1 MPLFLSIKEDRTIS
15 DPYNTSEGKDP
26 QTQAILGVY
35 EEQQEGSKSTKEE
48 EEEKKINASLSMVKK
63 GYQILKVNSYLV
75 DNLDGKLRFKT
86 MKPPKPIPGLTFP
99 SRFQPYQPVYT
110 IDDLYEIR
118 DIFRAYADKDTY
130 KFWSPVWSAH
140 RGTEP
145 LFQMAEYLDS
155 LKVVDETEVLEY
167 GLTID
172 PMGRESGIRC
182 NAPVAYVP
190 DHEWFPDG
198 LREEVKFE
206 DIFTIFPE
214 AELEILKLMIGRIA
228 VGRSGHKPPNSDKI
242 IEHTCRMLGVI
253 VGKDAGLGKSTLF
266 DKFLKRAFL
275 LLGYKVSTFSE
286 LGERFGG
293 LEIAMTDF
301 CLKDDCVDDSLK
313 KLLKSED
320 AKILTTNGSY
330 PVEVKFGPKLQVRPK
345 CVIMVNTNNWDPML
359 SYVLDSGTIDRVKLL
374 GTYLLS
380 ELNMKLEEV
389 GGASK
394 GTPSLQPM
402 YHIPFLAEKY
412 GVSPECLMAWAIRL
426 AADRFHE
433 VINIHEDEKGKPIN
447 MLEWEVKYWSSR
459 LRYQFQVHIE
469 QAILT
474 AMFVCRAIRYSDRG
488 SFFVPELT
496 PTLFIDYLEDLYF
509 VCIDPAGNSLFPIFK
524 EDWDKSGRS
533 SKHFYT
539 GIRQLRYES
548 ISLVLQQYT
557 NSPGKIKDMFGMI
570 QLRSGVSLGSGQ
582 AYIVD
587 NWQNT
592 RIQQDI
598 IFKQA
603 KYFIDKI
610 PEEDKNRILNKTAIV
625 DDYWLKLPEYSP
637 DRAEELR
644 QYEST
649 IKERDR
655 KNSV

>member
-1 MPLFLSIKEDRTIS
+1 MT

-26 QTQAILGVY
+26 QTQAILSAY
-35 EEQQEGSKSTKEE
+35 EDQNDNGTEE
-48 EEEKKINASLSMVKK
+48 ERKIGTSLSMVKE
-63 GYQILKVNSYLV
+63 GYEILKRNLYIVE
-75 DNLDGKLRFKT
+75 NLDGKLRFRT
-86 MKPPKPIPGLTFP
+86 MKEPKTIPGIEYP
-99 SRFQPYQPVYT
+99 KRFRPYQPVHT
-110 IDDLYEIR
+110 IEDLYEIR
-118 DIFRAYADKDTY
+118 DIFRRCADKEVY
-130 KFWSPVWSAH
+130 KFWSPIWSAH
-140 RGTEP
+140 KGTEP
-145 LFQMAEYLDS
+145 LFQMSEYLDS
-155 LKVVDETEVLEY
+155 LKIEDETQVLEY
-167 GLTID
+167 GQTID
-172 PMGRESGIRC
+172 PMGRESGIC
-182 NAPVAYVP
+182 SYTPTTYVP
-190 DHEWFPDG
+190 DHEWFPDR
-198 LREEVKFE
+198 LREELTFG

-242 IEHTCRMLGVI
+242 IEHTCRMLAVI
-253 VGKDAGLGKSTLF
+253 VGKDPGLGKSTLF
-266 DKFLKRAFL
+266 DKYLKRTFL

-293 LEIAMTDF
+293 LEIAMTDL

-345 CVIMVNTNNWDPML
+345 CVIIVNSNNWDPML

-374 GTYLLS
+374 GTYLFS
-380 ELNMKLEEV
+380 ELNMKLEKVE
-389 GGASK
+389 GASK

-412 GVSPECLMAWAIRL
+412 GVSTECIMAWGIRL
-426 AADRFHE
+426 AADRFYE
-433 VINIHEDEKGKPIN
+433 VINIRENEEGRPIN
-447 MLEWEVKYWSSR
+447 MLEWQVKYWSSR

-474 AMFVCRAIRYSDRG
+474 AMFVCRAIRNSDRG

-496 PTLFIDYLEDLYF
+496 PRLFIEYLEDLYF
-509 VCIDPAGNSLFPIFK
+509 ICIDPSGNSLFPIFK
-524 EDWDKSGRS
+524 DDWDRSGRS

-548 ISLVLQQYT
+548 ISLVLQQYAT
-557 NSPGKIKDMFGMI
+557 RPGKIKDMFGML

-603 KYFIDKI
+603 EYFIEKI
-610 PEEDKNRILNKTAIV
+610 PTEDKNRILDRQAVV
-625 DDYWLKLPEYSP
+625 DDYWLKLPDYSP
-637 DRAEELR
+637 DRAEVLR

-649 IKERDR
+649 IKERNR
-655 KNSV
+655 KNPSQYFT

>member
-1 MPLFLSIKEDRTIS
+1 M
-15 DPYNTSEGKDP
+15 
-26 QTQAILGVY
+26 AIIGVY
-35 EEQQEGSKSTKEE
+35 EEQKKEKEKEKEE
-48 EEEKKINASLSMVKK
+48 DKKINASLTMFKK
-63 GYQILKVNSYLV
+63 GYELLKKSSYIIE
-75 DNLDGKLRFKT
+75 NEDGKLKFKT
-86 MKPPKPIPGLTFP
+86 MKEPKHIEGLTFP
-99 SRFQPYQPVYT
+99 SRFKPYQRVQS
-110 IDDLYEIR
+110 IEDLFEIR
-118 DIFRAYADKDTY
+118 DVFRNGADKDTY
-130 KFWSPVWSAH
+130 KFWSPIWSAH
-140 RGTEP
+140 KGTEP
-145 LFQMAEYLDS
+145 LFHIADYLDS
-155 LKVVDETEVLEY
+155 LKIMDETEVLDY
-167 GLTID
+167 GLTTD
-172 PMGRESGIRC
+172 PMGRKSGSVC
-182 NAPVAYVP
+182 SNPVTYVP
-190 DHEWFPDG
+190 DHEWFPEA
-198 LREEVKFE
+198 LRDEVKFE

-242 IEHTCRMLGVI
+242 VEHTCRMLGVI

-266 DKFLKRAFL
+266 DKYLKRAFL
-275 LLGYKVSTFSE
+275 LLGYKVTTFTE
-286 LGERFGG
+286 LGEKFGG
-293 LEIAMTDF
+293 LEIAQSDF

-330 PVEVKFGPKLQVRPK
+330 QVEVKFGPKLQVRPK
-345 CVIMVNTNNWDPML
+345 CVIMVNSNNWDPML

-380 ELNMKLEEV
+380 ELNMIVETVE
-389 GGASK
+389 GASK

-402 YHIPFLAEKY
+402 YHIPFLANKFN
-412 GVSPECLMAWAIRL
+412 VSPECLMAWAIRL
-426 AADRFHE
+426 AADRFEE
-433 VINIHEDEKGKPIN
+433 VINIHEDENGKPIN
-447 MLEWEVKYWSSR
+447 ALEWQVKYWSSR

-474 AMFVCRAIRYSDRG
+474 AMFVCRAIRHSDKG

-496 PTLFIDYLEDLYF
+496 PQLFIDYLEDLYF
-509 VCIDPAGNSLFPIFK
+509 VCIDPSGNSLFKYFK
-524 EDWDKSGRS
+524 NDWDKSGRS

-539 GIRQLRYES
+539 GIRQIRYES
-548 ISLVLQQYT
+548 ISFVLQQYG

-592 RIQQDI
+592 RIQQNV
-598 IFKQA
+598 IFRQA

-610 PEEDKNRILNKTAIV
+610 PTEDKQRLLNRNATC
-625 DDYWLKLPEYSP
+625 DDYWLKLPDYSP

-644 QYEST
+644 QYETT

-655 KNSV
+655 KGLIPDA